1 MVQQI
6 SDAEFEIMKVIWANG
21 EKPTLFASLTA
32 DLAAKGKPWQK
43 NTLITL
49 LNRLVNKG
57 FLKAK
62 KTGRC
67 NEYTP
72 LVSESEYH
80 KTQTKNFLD
89 NILRSKLF
97 GEDSYWYSFDDPQF
111 VKQILNQFKAAG
123 LLHSSWNKSK
133 STLFWSL
140 TKKGVL
146 TRDQMMLI
154 KKS

>member
-1 MVQQI
+1 MYDTVLLLKRNMMSYFKEEIKMVQQI

-62 KTGRC
+62 KIGRC

-72 LVSESEYH
+72 LVSESDYH
-80 KTQTKNFLD
+80 KT
-89 NILRSKLF
+89 
-97 GEDSYWYSFDDPQF
+97 
-111 VKQILNQFKAAG
+111 
-123 LLHSSWNKSK
+123 
-133 STLFWSL
+133 
-140 TKKGVL
+140 
-146 TRDQMMLI
+146 
-154 KKS
+154 